1 MHYKST
7 LLFVILASM
16 IVQLN
21 AQIELY
27 KEADSDSSQHKKIT
41 LKGFV
46 DSYYGY
52 HSAPNTIEKAPF
64 FVSSDNVGQAMINL
78 AFLEFGFESDRVRAK
93 ITPAFGSYMNDNYAS
108 EQGTLRHFMEGN
120 VGVKLLKNKN
130 LWLDGGIMNSPYS
143 NETPI
148 SKDHICYTR
157 ALGGEYLPYYLTG
170 AKLSYGINDK
180 LTATLAYYNGWQ
192 EIQDVNDAP
201 AFGAHVEYKASKK
214 NAFYWDA
221 YAGDERSALF
231 PNYRNRYLI
240 DFYWL
245 HNMDG
250 KFSLSLCGY
259 VGLQETDAET
269 NVHDYWAQFNTA
281 IRYQFYKNFSVS
293 YRAEIFEDQKE
304 LILIDFAPTQNK
316 FLFSNTFGI
325 NWKVNQNA
333 LLRIEGRHF
342 IAEKKIFD
350 ASDLTNQAF
359 WGVVSLTAWF

>member
-1 MHYKST
+1 MT
-7 LLFVILASM
+7 
-16 IVQLN
+16 VQLN

-27 KEADSDSSQHKKIT
+27 KEPDSDSSQHKKIT

-46 DSYYGY
+46 DSYYGF

-221 YAGDERSALF
+221 YAGDERSSLF

-342 IAEKKIFD
+342 IAEKMIFD
-350 ASDLTNQAF
+350 ASNFTNQAF
-359 WGVVSLTAWF
+359 WGVVSLSAWF